1 MLPAY
6 ATCLTRTSRLIL
18 HFAVTRLRHCTY
30 RFSLHFISVA
40 AFHFKFKLQSS
51 SPFSYFLFRLD
62 YFFLRRFRFQV
73 FFSRG
78 AAGRLSCSVYS
89 SLALQWQGE
98 DLTDSRSP
106 CINGQNRPKSMV
118 RTSSLSCKNCMLY
131 FALKFVRNN
140 YCQLIIINWFIRTY
154 DFKTTV
160 SPSRDTPW
168 EIRNQHWIS

>member
-6 ATCLTRTSRLIL
+6 ATCFTKTSRLIL
-18 HFAVTRLRHCTY
+18 HFTVTRLRHCTY

-73 FFSRG
+73 FFSRR

-89 SLALQWQGE
+89 PLALQWQGE
-98 DLTDSRSP
+98 GDQTTL
-106 CINGQNRPKSMV
+106 RPD
-118 RTSSLSCKNCMLY
+118 RLSLSLY
-131 FALKFVRNN
+131 LWAESAEEYGTYLVTVFQKLHALFYSKI
-140 YCQLIIINWFIRTY
+140 C
-154 DFKTTV
+154 
-160 SPSRDTPW
+160 
-168 EIRNQHWIS
+168 